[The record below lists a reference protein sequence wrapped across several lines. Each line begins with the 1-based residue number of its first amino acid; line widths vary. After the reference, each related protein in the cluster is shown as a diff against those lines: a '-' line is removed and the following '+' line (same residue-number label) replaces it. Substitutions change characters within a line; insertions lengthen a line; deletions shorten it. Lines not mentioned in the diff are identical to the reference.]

1 MREQVTILFLA
12 LKQLHQQ
19 IRAEM
24 LAMQRQTSQ
33 QFSETI
39 ECVVG
44 QIKTFE
50 NQIIDKN
57 LQIRE
62 LELKIK

>member
-1 MREQVTILFLA
+1 MTILFLA

-19 IRAEM
+19 IRAEV
-24 LAMQRQTSQ
+24 LAMQRQTSHHL
-33 QFSETI
+33 SETI
-39 ECVVG
+39 ECVVE
-44 QIKTFE
+44 QIKNFE